1 MGKLFKTLFFLYLV
15 GAPLISSFAQYAV
28 SHKETEIFSNGDY
41 GLDLDWVK
49 TYKGNEHASLGVQ
62 ATIMD
67 SLGNAYFFGAYHH
80 FMEFP
85 DGTRIE
91 NPHNYIGYFLRK

>member
-15 GAPLISSFAQYAV
+15 GTPLISSFAQYAV

-49 TYKGNEHASLGVQ
+49 TYKGNEHADLGGR

-67 SLGNAYFFGAYHH
+67 SLGNAYFLVIINILWNFR
-80 FMEFP
+80 ME
-85 DGTRIE
+85 
-91 NPHNYIGYFLRK
+91 HVL